1 MKFLWNKDKT
11 DCIRSSYV
19 MEIRIRPLLSG
30 CFYIYC
36 TTPIKS
42 DDTNFPLHRFEF
54 GEFKDLKEAQDFA
67 SNLEAEMGD
76 SKEIFILKDGI
87 AKRDK
92 IINSLVE
99 KVRLYHEKYG
109 CEYIGGRAFQFILS
123 DIEELKK

>member
-1 MKFLWNKDKT
+1 MKFLWNKNKT

-19 MEIRIRPLLSG
+19 MEIKIRPLKSG
-30 CFYIYC
+30 FYIYC
-36 TTPIKS
+36 TDAK
-42 DDTNFPLHRFEF
+42 FPLHIFDF